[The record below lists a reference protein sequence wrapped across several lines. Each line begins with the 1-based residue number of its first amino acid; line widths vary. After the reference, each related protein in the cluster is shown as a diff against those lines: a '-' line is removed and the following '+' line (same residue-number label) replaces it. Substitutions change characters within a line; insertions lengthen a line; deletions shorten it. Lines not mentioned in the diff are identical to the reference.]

1 MKYLNASL
9 GKSTSATK
17 KNFPMFTYN
26 LQSKILGQLVTANI
40 TLFFEWHLWHLG
52 MRIRQLIKERDLEK
66 KKKKKS
72 DYRTASRKT
81 LKSYSNH
88 FFLIFLILF
97 GGV

>member
-66 KKKKKS
+66 KKKKRVTIELLQEKH
-72 DYRTASRKT
+72 
-81 LKSYSNH
+81 LKAIQIISS
-88 FFLIFLILF
+88 
-97 GGV
+97 

>member
-66 KKKKKS
+66 KKKRVTIELLQEKH
-72 DYRTASRKT
+72 
-81 LKSYSNH
+81 LKAIQIISS
-88 FFLIFLILF
+88 
-97 GGV
+97 

>member
-66 KKKKKS
+66 KKKKS

-88 FFLIFLILF
+88 FFLILLILF

>member
-66 KKKKKS
+66 KKKKK
-72 DYRTASRKT
+72 RVTIELLQEKH
-81 LKSYSNH
+81 LKAIQIISS
-88 FFLIFLILF
+88 
-97 GGV
+97 